1 MDSDYLRQM
10 SIKNAKDAM
19 KQAQTMDNRNNM
31 ITIKNIKETLE
42 GLAITNYFSIKTI
55 AELSGN
61 ATSPKY
67 IIVLEYRTYQF
78 EIWVERKPNRDGL
91 YEMYING
98 HVLPAGLIMST
109 YISKIAVRDKTTFF
123 SAVKTLAEEYELLV
137 MKK

>member
-19 KQAQTMDNRNNM
+19 KQLQTMHNRNNM

-42 GLAITNYFSIKTI
+42 GLALTNYFSIKTI
-55 AELSGN
+55 AQFCGN

-67 IIVLEYRTYQF
+67 IIVLEYRKYQF

-91 YEMYING
+91 YEMYIG
-98 HVLPAGLIMST
+98 DQAAGMMRCT
-109 YISKIAVRDKTTFF
+109 YISKTGISDKTEFF
-123 SAVKTLAEEYELLV
+123 GRVKYLAEEYELLV

>member
-19 KQAQTMDNRNNM
+19 KQAQTIYNRNNM

-42 GLAITNYFSIKTI
+42 GLAVTNYFSIKTI

-67 IIVLEYRTYQF
+67 IIVLEYRKYQF

-91 YEMYING
+91 YEMYIG
-98 HVLPAGLIMST
+98 DQAAGLVMST

>member
-19 KQAQTMDNRNNM
+19 KQAQTMHNRNNM

-42 GLAITNYFSIKTI
+42 GLALTNYFSIKTI

-91 YEMYING
+91 YEMYIG
-98 HVLPAGLIMST
+98 DQAAGLVMST

-123 SAVKTLAEEYELLV
+123 SAVKTLAEEYELLI

>member
-19 KQAQTMDNRNNM
+19 KQAQTMHNRNNM
-31 ITIKNIKETLE
+31 ITIKNIRETLE
-42 GLAITNYFSIKTI
+42 GLALTNYFSIKTI

-67 IIVLEYRTYQF
+67 IIILEHRKYQF

-91 YEMYING
+91 YEMYIGNQ
-98 HVLPAGLIMST
+98 PAGLVMST

>member
-19 KQAQTMDNRNNM
+19 KQAQTIYNRNNM
-31 ITIKNIKETLE
+31 ITIKNIRETLE
-42 GLAITNYFSIKTI
+42 GLALTNYFSIKTI

-67 IIVLEYRTYQF
+67 IIVLEHRKYQF

-91 YEMYING
+91 YEMYIGNQ
-98 HVLPAGLIMST
+98 PAGLVMST

>member
-19 KQAQTMDNRNNM
+19 KQAQTMHNRNNV

-91 YEMYING
+91 YEMYIG
-98 HVLPAGLIMST
+98 DQAAGLVMST

>member
-19 KQAQTMDNRNNM
+19 KQAQTMDKLNNV
-31 ITIKNIKETLE
+31 ITIKNIKDTLE

-67 IIVLEYRTYQF
+67 IIVLEYRKYQF

-91 YEMYING
+91 YEMYIG
-98 HVLPAGLIMST
+98 DQAAGLVMST
-109 YISKIAVRDKTTFF
+109 YISKIGIKDKIEFF
-123 SAVKTLAEEYELLV
+123 GRVKYLAEEYELLI

>member
-19 KQAQTMDNRNNM
+19 KQAQTIYNRNNM

-67 IIVLEYRTYQF
+67 IIVLEYRKYQF

-91 YEMYING
+91 YEMYIG
-98 HVLPAGLIMST
+98 DQAAGLVMST

>member
-19 KQAQTMDNRNNM
+19 KQAQTMHNRNNM
-31 ITIKNIKETLE
+31 ITIKNIRETLE
-42 GLAITNYFSIKTI
+42 GLALTNYFSIKTI

-67 IIVLEYRTYQF
+67 IIILEHRKYQF
-78 EIWVERKPNRDGL
+78 EIWVERKPNKDGL
-91 YEMYING
+91 YEMYIGNQ
-98 HVLPAGLIMST
+98 PAGLVMST

>member
-19 KQAQTMDNRNNM
+19 KQAQTMDKLNNV

-91 YEMYING
+91 YEMYIG
-98 HVLPAGLIMST
+98 DQAAGLVMST
-109 YISKIAVRDKTTFF
+109 YISKIGIKDKIEFF
-123 SAVKTLAEEYELLV
+123 GRVKYLAEEYELLV

>member
-19 KQAQTMDNRNNM
+19 KQAQTMHNRNNM
-31 ITIKNIKETLE
+31 ITIKNIRETLE
-42 GLAITNYFSIKTI
+42 GLAVTNYFSIKTI
-55 AELSGN
+55 AQFCGN

-91 YEMYING
+91 YEMYIGNQ
-98 HVLPAGLIMST
+98 PAGLVMST
-109 YISKIAVRDKTTFF
+109 YISKIGIKDKIEFF
-123 SAVKTLAEEYELLV
+123 GRVKYLAEEYELLV

>member
-19 KQAQTMDNRNNM
+19 KQAQTMHNLNNM

-42 GLAITNYFSIKTI
+42 GLAVTNYFSIKTI

-67 IIVLEYRTYQF
+67 IIVLEHRTYGF

-91 YEMYING
+91 YEMYIG
-98 HVLPAGLIMST
+98 DQAAGLVMST
-109 YISKIAVRDKTTFF
+109 YISKTGVKDKTQFF
-123 SAVKTLAEEYELLV
+123 GRVKYLAEEYELLIGY
-137 MKK
+137 K

>member
-19 KQAQTMDNRNNM
+19 KQAQTMHNRNNM
-31 ITIKNIKETLE
+31 ITIKNIRETLE
-42 GLAITNYFSIKTI
+42 GLALTNYFSIKTI

-61 ATSPKY
+61 VTSPKY
-67 IIVLEYRTYQF
+67 IIILEHRKYQF

-91 YEMYING
+91 YEMYIG
-98 HVLPAGLIMST
+98 DQAAGLVMST

>member
-19 KQAQTMDNRNNM
+19 KQAQTMHNRNNM
-31 ITIKNIKETLE
+31 ITIKNIRETLE
-42 GLAITNYFSIKTI
+42 GLALTNYFSIKTI

-67 IIVLEYRTYQF
+67 IIILEHRKYQF

-91 YEMYING
+91 YEMYIGNQ
-98 HVLPAGLIMST
+98 PAGLVMST
-109 YISKIAVRDKTTFF
+109 YISKIGIKDKIEFF
-123 SAVKTLAEEYELLV
+123 GRVKYLAEEYELLI

>member
-19 KQAQTMDNRNNM
+19 KQAQTMHNRNNM
-31 ITIKNIKETLE
+31 ITIKNIRETLE
-42 GLAITNYFSIKTI
+42 GLALTNYFSIKTI

-67 IIVLEYRTYQF
+67 IIILEHRKYQF

-91 YEMYING
+91 YEMYIGNQ
-98 HVLPAGLIMST
+98 PAGLVMST
-109 YISKIAVRDKTTFF
+109 YISKIGIKDKIEFF
-123 SAVKTLAEEYELLV
+123 GRVKYLAEEYELLV

>member
-19 KQAQTMDNRNNM
+19 KQAQTMHNRNNM

-42 GLAITNYFSIKTI
+42 GLALTNYFSIKTI

-67 IIVLEYRTYQF
+67 IIILEHRKYQF

-91 YEMYING
+91 YEMYIGNQ
-98 HVLPAGLIMST
+98 PAGLVMST

-123 SAVKTLAEEYELLV
+123 SAVKTLALT
-137 MKK
+137 K

>member
-19 KQAQTMDNRNNM
+19 KQAQTMHNRNNM
-31 ITIKNIKETLE
+31 ITIKNIRETLE
-42 GLAITNYFSIKTI
+42 GLALTNYFSIKTI

-67 IIVLEYRTYQF
+67 IIILEHRKYQF

-91 YEMYING
+91 YEMYIGNQ
-98 HVLPAGLIMST
+98 PAGLVMST

-123 SAVKTLAEEYELLV
+123 SAVKTLAEEYELLI

>member
-19 KQAQTMDNRNNM
+19 KQAQTIYNRNNM

-91 YEMYING
+91 YEMYIG
-98 HVLPAGLIMST
+98 DQAAGLVMST
-109 YISKIAVRDKTTFF
+109 YISKIGIKDKIEFF
-123 SAVKTLAEEYELLV
+123 GRVKYLAEEYELLV

>member
-19 KQAQTMDNRNNM
+19 KQAQTMHNRNNM

-42 GLAITNYFSIKTI
+42 GLALTNYFSIKTI

-67 IIVLEYRTYQF
+67 IIILEHRKYQF

-91 YEMYING
+91 YEMYIG
-98 HVLPAGLIMST
+98 DQAAGLVMST

-123 SAVKTLAEEYELLV
+123 SAVKTLAEEYELLI

>member
-19 KQAQTMDNRNNM
+19 KQAQTMHNRNNM

-42 GLAITNYFSIKTI
+42 GLALTNYFSIKTI

-61 ATSPKY
+61 VTSPKY
-67 IIVLEYRTYQF
+67 IIILEHRKYQF
-78 EIWVERKPNRDGL
+78 EIWVERKPNKDGL
-91 YEMYING
+91 YEMYIGNQ
-98 HVLPAGLIMST
+98 PAGLVMST

>member
-19 KQAQTMDNRNNM
+19 KQAQTMHNRNNM

-42 GLAITNYFSIKTI
+42 GLALTNYFSIKTI

-67 IIVLEYRTYQF
+67 IIVLEYRKYQF

-91 YEMYING
+91 YEMYIG
-98 HVLPAGLIMST
+98 DQAAGLVMST
-109 YISKIAVRDKTTFF
+109 YISKIGIKDKIEFF
-123 SAVKTLAEEYELLV
+123 GRVKYLAEEYELLV

>member
-42 GLAITNYFSIKTI
+42 GLAVTNYFSIKTI

-91 YEMYING
+91 YEMYIG
-98 HVLPAGLIMST
+98 DQAAGLVMST
-109 YISKIAVRDKTTFF
+109 YISKIGIKDKIEFF
-123 SAVKTLAEEYELLV
+123 GRVKYLAEEYELLV

>member
-19 KQAQTMDNRNNM
+19 KQAQTMHNRNNM
-31 ITIKNIKETLE
+31 ITIKNIRETLE
-42 GLAITNYFSIKTI
+42 GLAVTNYFSIKTI
-55 AELSGN
+55 AQFCGN

-67 IIVLEYRTYQF
+67 IIVLEYRKYQF

-91 YEMYING
+91 YEMYIG
-98 HVLPAGLIMST
+98 DQAAGLVMST